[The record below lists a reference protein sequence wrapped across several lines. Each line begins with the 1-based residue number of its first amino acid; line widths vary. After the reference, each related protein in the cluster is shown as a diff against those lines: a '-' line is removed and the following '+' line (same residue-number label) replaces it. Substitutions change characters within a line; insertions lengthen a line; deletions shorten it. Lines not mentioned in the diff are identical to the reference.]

1 MEMGL
6 GIDIKLL
13 GSIINDLMK
22 IFILAIAL
30 ERALYQVFE
39 TKIWKKLEELT
50 DKAIKSDILDLKPW
64 ISIIIAYILVQQLG
78 LDLIQ
83 TIMDSSTT
91 KAAEGSDTN
100 HFSFL
105 HKVITALFLAGGSTG
120 VYKFLRR
127 VRNVKEAEAENKVTT
142 AEAPATTNQNT
153 GS

>member
-1 MEMGL
+1 M
-6 GIDIKLL
+6 DVVDFDLL

-22 IFILAIAL
+22 IFVLAIAL

-50 DKAIKSDILDLKPW
+50 DKAIKTDILDLKPW
-64 ISIIIAYILVQQLG
+64 ISIVIAYILVQQLN

-83 TIMDSSTT
+83 TIMNSSI
-91 KAAEGSDTN
+91 AEGAAPAADNSFT
-100 HFSFL
+100 FL

-127 VRNVKEAEAENKVTT
+127 MRKVKEAEAEIKVVT
-142 AEAPATTNQNT
+142 AATSNNENA
-153 GS
+153 